1 MTDDPKV
8 LLEELSGLR
17 KRVRHDRHGYWFPLL
32 LFGVLTFAAMPLYAP
47 KELPVGG
54 VHVDYGV
61 GWRLFGTYVDP
72 FRLYYPVIEPLEHPL
87 ALGLYWTAVLVLGF
101 LATVRW
107 YRWRAQRT
115 GVETPTRTYAVA
127 TSLAL
132 AVPLVGVPVL
142 WFVSATVNIMGWWL
156 NGARTAVAAL
166 LLVAVVVAIV
176 AMRRNPSRRVALA
189 VCVPAVLVST
199 TLLVALSMV
208 GHGQFLVLA
217 VGLLA
222 LAWVERSTLFAVI
235 ALVFT
240 ISALLTTL
248 YTMENVFWRLG
259 LPQFVGDD
267 VLLPA
272 AVLLLGGVAG
282 LAAQAVSREQ
292 H

>member
-8 LLEELSGLR
+8 LLDELSGLR
-17 KRVRHDRHGYWFPLL
+17 KRARHDRHGYWFPLL
-32 LFGVLTFAAMPLYAP
+32 LFGALTFAAMPLYTP
-47 KELPVGG
+47 KEIPGVG
-54 VHVDYGV
+54 VYVDYGV
-61 GWRLFGTYVDP
+61 GWQLFGIYVDP
-72 FRLYYPVIEPLEHPL
+72 FRLYYPANEPLEHPL

-101 LATVRW
+101 LATVWW

-115 GVETPTRTYAVA
+115 GVETPTRAYAVA

-142 WFVSATVNIMGWWL
+142 WFISAKVNIMGWWL

-176 AMRRNPSRRVALA
+176 AMRRNPARRGVLA
-189 VCVPAVLVST
+189 VCVPVVLVST
-199 TLLVALSMV
+199 TLLVALGMV

-235 ALVFT
+235 ALAFT
-240 ISALLTTL
+240 TSALFTTL
-248 YTMENVFWRLG
+248 YTMENLH
-259 LPQFVGDD
+259 PQFVGDD

-272 AVLLLGGVAG
+272 VVLVLGGVAG
-282 LAAQAVSREQ
+282 LAAQAVSRE